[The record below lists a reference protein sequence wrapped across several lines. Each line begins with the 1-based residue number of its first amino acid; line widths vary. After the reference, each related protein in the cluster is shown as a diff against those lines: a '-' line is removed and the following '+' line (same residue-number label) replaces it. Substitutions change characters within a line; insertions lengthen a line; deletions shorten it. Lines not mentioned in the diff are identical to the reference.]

1 MFFTMPDIAAL
12 KPHYNYWDNF
22 VRLWRLGRYPRA
34 PYLPEPWWGWHPDSG
49 EELHS
54 VVLNLN
60 PGSGG
65 RLQSRCCVA
74 CVMGCPGGNA
84 SYSSAMTDGTLRL
97 HLADTERWH
106 HRRRYK
112 PLIKALGADEK
123 EIAPDTRHH
132 LSIELLP
139 FHDDVDNRLYCRD
152 NRDKVLSHA
161 LRFAACASRL
171 ISSPLC
177 VSEGAASLR
186 NIVIAR
192 CAVDKIIEIAGAEN
206 ITDISTVPAGNSKIK
221 AERFRLKEAGF
232 SDVLFVSL
240 SGARNNLPSPESLK
254 EILKTI
260 NNSNY

>member
-1 MFFTMPDIAAL
+1 MPDIAAL
-12 KPHYNYWDNF
+12 EPHYRYWDNL
-22 VRLWRLGRYPRA
+22 VRLWRLGKYPRA

-65 RLQSRCCVA
+65 RLQSRCCMA
-74 CVMGCPGGNA
+74 CVMGCPGGNT
-84 SYSSAMTDGTLRL
+84 SYSSAMTDGTLRA

-112 PLIKALGADEK
+112 PLMNALGADEK
-123 EIAPDTRHH
+123 AIAPDTRHH

-139 FHDDVDNRLYCRD
+139 FHDDKDNQIYCRD
-152 NRDKVLSHA
+152 YRDKVVRHA
-161 LRFAACASRL
+161 LHFAARASRL
-171 ISSPLC
+171 ISSPRC
-177 VSEGAASLR
+177 AQEAPASLCDM
-186 NIVIAR
+186 VIAR

-206 ITDISTVPAGNSKIK
+206 ITDRSTMPADNGKIK
-221 AERFRLKEAGF
+221 VETFRLKKAEF

-240 SGARNNLPSPESLK
+240 SGARNSFPSPESLK
-254 EILKTI
+254 VILKSI

>member
-1 MFFTMPDIAAL
+1 
-12 KPHYNYWDNF
+12 
-22 VRLWRLGRYPRA
+22 
-34 PYLPEPWWGWHPDSG
+34 
-49 EELHS
+49 
-54 VVLNLN
+54 
-60 PGSGG
+60 
-65 RLQSRCCVA
+65 
-74 CVMGCPGGNA
+74 
-84 SYSSAMTDGTLRL
+84 MTDGTLRL

-112 PLIKALGADEK
+112 PLMNALGADEK

-132 LSIELLP
+132 LGIELLP

-152 NRDKVLSHA
+152 NRDKVVSHT
-161 LRFAACASRL
+161 LRFAARASRL
-171 ISSPLC
+171 ISSPRC
-177 VSEGAASLR
+177 ATSETATLR

-232 SDVLFVSL
+232 SDVLFVYL
-240 SGARNNLPSPESLK
+240 SGARNSLPSQKSLN
-254 EILKTI
+254 EILKII

>member
-1 MFFTMPDIAAL
+1 MPDIASLA
-12 KPHYNYWDNF
+12 PHYRYWDNL
-22 VRLWRLGRYPRA
+22 VKLWRLGKYPRA

-65 RLQSRCCVA
+65 RLQSRCCMA
-74 CVMGCPGGNA
+74 CVMGCPGGNT
-84 SYSSAMTDGTLRL
+84 SYSSAMTDGTLRA

-106 HRRRYK
+106 HHRRYK
-112 PLIKALGADEK
+112 PLMNALGADEK
-123 EIAPDTRHH
+123 KIAPDTRHH

-139 FHDDVDNRLYCRD
+139 FHDDADNLLYCRD
-152 NRDKVLSHA
+152 NRDGVISHA
-161 LRFAACASRL
+161 LRFAASASRL
-171 ISSPLC
+171 ISPPRC
-177 VSEGAASLR
+177 VPEGAASLR

-206 ITDISTVPAGNSKIK
+206 ITDRSMMPADNGKIK
-221 AERFRLKEAGF
+221 VETFRLKEAEF

-254 EILKTI
+254 EILKSI

>member
-12 KPHYNYWDNF
+12 EPHYQYWDNF

-84 SYSSAMTDGTLRL
+84 SYSSAMTDGTLRA

-112 PLIKALGADEK
+112 PLMNALGADEN

-139 FHDDVDNRLYCRD
+139 FHDDADNRLYCRD
-152 NRDKVLSHA
+152 DRDKVVRHA
-161 LRFAACASRL
+161 LRFAARASRL
-171 ISSPLC
+171 VSPRLR
-177 VSEGAASLR
+177 VPEGAAPLR

-206 ITDISTVPAGNSKIK
+206 ITDRSTMPAGNSKIK
-221 AERFRLKEAGF
+221 AERFRLKEDEF

-240 SGARNNLPSPESLK
+240 SGARNSLPSPESLK

-260 NNSNY
+260 NNSIY

>member
-1 MFFTMPDIAAL
+1 MPDIAAL
-12 KPHYNYWDNF
+12 QQHYNYWDNF
-22 VRLWRLGRYPRA
+22 VRLWRLGNYPRA

-49 EELHS
+49 EELHC

-106 HRRRYK
+106 HCRRYK
-112 PLIKALGADEK
+112 PLIKALEVDEK

-132 LSIELLP
+132 LGIELLP

-152 NRDKVLSHA
+152 NRDKVVSHT
-161 LRFAACASRL
+161 LRFAAGASRL
-171 ISSPLC
+171 ISPPRCAPSD
-177 VSEGAASLR
+177 AATLR

-192 CAVDKIIEIAGAEN
+192 CAVDKIIEIAGAET
-206 ITDISTVPAGNSKIK
+206 ITDRMTVPADKGKINV
-221 AERFRLKEAGF
+221 ETFRLKEAGF

-240 SGARNNLPSPESLK
+240 SGARNSLPSHKLLN